1 MKKKAIV
8 AGASGLVGSYVVREL
23 LKRDE
28 YEEVK
33 VLVRKPLNLGDPAL
47 KQVMYDYEQPDPDE
61 VKADHVYCCL
71 GTTMKKAGSK
81 EAFRKVD
88 YEYPLQL
95 AKAASENGAE
105 KFALISAMGANT
117 KSFFFYNRVKG
128 QVEETLREFPFKTTS
143 IFRPS
148 MLLGPRG
155 EFRLGEEIGKILMK
169 ALRFFLPANMKPIH
183 AEKVARA
190 MVKRMTG
197 EEQGVVIVKSGEM
210 QRGN

>member
-128 QVEETLREFPFKTTS
+128 QVEEALREFPFKTTC

-148 MLLGPRG
+148 T
-155 EFRLGEEIGKILMK
+155 
-169 ALRFFLPANMKPIH
+169 FL
-183 AEKVARA
+183 
-190 MVKRMTG
+190 
-197 EEQGVVIVKSGEM
+197 
-210 QRGN
+210 